1 MVDIANIR
9 APLFVPANRPD
20 RFGKAA
26 ATQADAVI
34 LDLEDA
40 VAADEKDA
48 ARDLLRSD
56 FTDKPVIVRINAY
69 GTRWHDADVA
79 AVRKMAISAV
89 ILPKA
94 QHVDSIAETC
104 RSLGGHAPVMALI
117 ETALGLA
124 NCRQI
129 ASIPEIGRLLFG
141 SIDYCADLGCDHTAR
156 HCCRRVANLFW
167 LRALPVSLPRWTVL
181 PRVWTIRRK
190 PLTTRA
196 MQRRWE
202 WAASF
207 ASTRSRCP
215 PSSAPTPSN
224 DEITWA
230 RRVLASGDGAVSIDG
245 AMIDEPVRQRARD
258 ILGRLS
264 TDN

>member
-1 MVDIANIR
+1 M
-9 APLFVPANRPD
+9 
-20 RFGKAA
+20 
-26 ATQADAVI
+26 I

-141 SIDYCADLGCDHTAR
+141 SIDYCADLGCDHTREALLSARCELVLASRLTGIVAPLDGVTARLDDTAETLDDAR
-156 HCCRRVANLFW
+156 HAKALGMGGKLCIHPKQVPAVF
-167 LRALPVSLPRWTVL
+167 RAY
-181 PRVWTIRRK
+181 
-190 PLTTRA
+190 
-196 MQRRWE
+196 
-202 WAASF
+202 
-207 ASTRSRCP
+207 
-215 PSSAPTPSN
+215 TPSN

-230 RRVLASGDGAVSIDG
+230 RRVLASGDGHRST
-245 AMIDEPVRQRARD
+245 AR
-258 ILGRLS
+258 
-264 TDN
+264 